1 MLHVLRSKRQPCYN
15 EFLMYYYSPTHGKV
29 DLATLRE
36 IVSRYMSEGSKENYQ
51 IIVGTDSQ
59 KIKSG
64 NGYDFVSALVVHR
77 LGRGGIYFWRRELYE
92 KTVNLKERMYREA
105 LMSLEVS
112 EGFVELLR
120 SNGVSRFNIQIHIDI
135 GKNGKTKDL
144 IQEITG
150 MIRSSGYDVKIKPD
164 SFGASKVAD
173 RHT

>member
-1 MLHVLRSKRQPCYN
+1 
-15 EFLMYYYSPTHGKV
+15 
-29 DLATLRE
+29 
-36 IVSRYMSEGSKENYQ
+36 
-51 IIVGTDSQ
+51 
-59 KIKSG
+59 
-64 NGYDFVSALVVHR
+64 
-77 LGRGGIYFWRRELYE
+77 
-92 KTVNLKERMYREA
+92 MYREA

-120 SNGVSRFNIQIHIDI
+120 SNGISRFNIQIHIDI
-135 GKNGKTKDL
+135 GKNGQTRDL

>member
-1 MLHVLRSKRQPCYN
+1 MH
-15 EFLMYYYSPTHGKV
+15 YYSPTHGKV
-29 DLATLRE
+29 DLQELKR
-36 IVSRYMSEGSKENYQ
+36 IVSVYMATGNKNDYQ

-77 LGRGGIYFWRRELYE
+77 IGGGGIYFWRRELFG
-92 KTVNLKERMYREA
+92 KTISLKERMYREA

-120 SNGVSRFNIQIHIDI
+120 HNGISKFNIQIHIDI
-135 GKNGKTKDL
+135 GRNGETRDL
-144 IQEITG
+144 IQELTG
-150 MIRSSGYDVKIKPD
+150 MIRSSGYEVKIKPD

>member
-1 MLHVLRSKRQPCYN
+1 
-15 EFLMYYYSPTHGKV
+15 MYYYSPTHGKV

-36 IVSRYMSEGSKENYQ
+36 IVSRYMSEGLKENYQ

-64 NGYDFVSALVVHR
+64 NGYDFVSALVIHR
-77 LGRGGIYFWRRELYE
+77 VGNGGIYFWRRELYE

-120 SNGVSRFNIQIHIDI
+120 SNGISRFNIQIHIDI

>member
-1 MLHVLRSKRQPCYN
+1 
-15 EFLMYYYSPTHGKV
+15 MYYYSPTHGKV

-64 NGYDFVSALVVHR
+64 NGYDFVSALVIHR
-77 LGRGGIYFWRRELYE
+77 VGNGGIYFWRRELYE

-120 SNGVSRFNIQIHIDI
+120 SNGISRFNIQIHIDI

>member
-1 MLHVLRSKRQPCYN
+1 
-15 EFLMYYYSPTHGKV
+15 MYYYSPTHGKV
-29 DLATLRE
+29 DLATLRN
-36 IVSRYMSEGSKENYQ
+36 IVSRYMSQGTKENYQ

-64 NGYDFVSALVVHR
+64 AGYDFVSAFVVHR
-77 LGRGGIYFWRRELYE
+77 IGHGGIYFWRRELYD
-92 KTVNLKERMYREA
+92 KKVSLKERMYREA
-105 LMSLEVS
+105 IMSLEVS
-112 EGFVELLR
+112 EGFVELLQI
-120 SNGVSRFNIQIHIDI
+120 NGISRFNIQIHIDI
-135 GKNGKTKDL
+135 GKNGETRDL

>member
-1 MLHVLRSKRQPCYN
+1 MH
-15 EFLMYYYSPTHGKV
+15 YYSPTHGKV
-29 DLATLRE
+29 DLQELKR
-36 IVSRYMSEGSKENYQ
+36 IVSVYMATGNKNDYQ

-77 LGRGGIYFWRRELYE
+77 IGGGGIYFWRRELFD
-92 KTVNLKERMYREA
+92 KTISLKERMYREA

-120 SNGVSRFNIQIHIDI
+120 HNGISKFNIQIHIDI
-135 GKNGKTKDL
+135 GRNGETRDL
-144 IQEITG
+144 IQELTG
-150 MIRSSGYDVKIKPD
+150 MIRSNGYDVKIKPD

>member
-1 MLHVLRSKRQPCYN
+1 MH
-15 EFLMYYYSPTHGKV
+15 YYSPTHGKV
-29 DLATLRE
+29 DLPTLRE

-59 KIKSG
+59 KLKSG
-64 NGYDFVSALVVHR
+64 TGYDFVSALVVHR
-77 LGRGGIYFWRRELYE
+77 LGHGGIYFWRRELYE
-92 KTVNLKERMYREA
+92 KTVSLKERMYREA

-120 SNGVSRFNIQIHIDI
+120 SNGISRFNIQIHIDI
-135 GKNGKTKDL
+135 GKNGQTRDL